1 MMDPEAVQRRMQNS
15 LAQEIGQ
22 RLIELHEARAIA
34 HEAQVALRDAVQAA
48 QAKEPPAS
56 AEA

>member
-34 HEAQVALRDAVQAA
+34 HEAQIALRDALKAA
-48 QAKEPPAS
+48 SPADEGAS
-56 AEA
+56 G